1 MTNTS
6 YINYFKETSIG
17 GYISIDNTVKPIK
30 NIISSF
36 TNIKITSTKFYKHIS
51 KVSNEGQALTG
62 FNLIVNYSVTEN
74 FKYSTFDSNDL
85 LFFSFSK
92 YNNSCYIMLP
102 EYIGSVHIEDI
113 INRNLYSL
121 SFNLE
126 NIELDV
132 INEKSI
138 FYHFTIIFTVNIL
151 NLSTHFGS

>member
-17 GYISIDNTVKPIK
+17 GYISIDNNIKPIE
-30 NIISSF
+30 NILSSF
-36 TNIKITSTKFYKHIS
+36 TNIKFTSTKFYKHSS

-62 FNLIVNYSVTEN
+62 FNLIVNYSITEN
-74 FKYSTFDSNDL
+74 LKYSTLNSNDL

-92 YNNSCYIMLP
+92 YNNSCSIMLP
-102 EYIGSVHIEDI
+102 EYIRNIYILDI
-113 INRNLYSL
+113 INSNRYSL

-126 NIELDV
+126 NVELDV

-151 NLSTHFGS
+151 N